1 MGEKLSVKHR
11 NDAPFQLKQNT
22 RECGFYIACDDRS
35 ILNCV
40 NAMLLNN
47 GMVGLS
53 DTEGKMHY
61 LIDGRR
67 GGNYVLQQ
75 VKNNVLT
82 LKETVHQDVEYE
94 AVLVRQVIDIVLN
107 RYDFQVTLVGTQL
120 IRFALEQL
128 YQDSTL
134 IKCVS
139 KRLYIMVGEAFQM
152 SVQQVERNI
161 RYSIKKSKPIQGR
174 SGIQAILR
182 YLRDE
187 IVEEV
192 FERYGRPY

>member
-1 MGEKLSVKHR
+1 MGEKLSVKQR
-11 NDAPFQLKQNT
+11 NDVSSSLKRNA

-35 ILNCV
+35 ILKCV

-47 GMVGLS
+47 GMIGLS

-75 VKNNVLT
+75 VQNNVLT
-82 LKETVHQDVEYE
+82 LRETAQQNIEYE
-94 AVLVRQVIDIVLN
+94 TVLVRQAIDIVLN
-107 RYDFQVTLVGTQL
+107 RYGFPMTLVGTQL
-120 IRFALEQL
+120 VRYSLEKL

-139 KRLYIMVGEAFQM
+139 KRLYVMTGEAFQM

-161 RYSIKKSKPIQGR
+161 RYSVKKSKPIPGT
-174 SGIQAILR
+174 SGIQSTLR
-182 YLRDE
+182 FLRDE
-187 IVEEV
+187 TVEEV
-192 FERYGRPY
+192 LERYGRPY